1 MDKLVNILTAKE
13 IIKLEKDA
21 AFIGALL
28 KDDQKK
34 EKICRVVRLE
44 DLEELIN
51 RVKKITPEDLQKLE
65 RWNIESELRANINVF
80 YLHYYMIKEVMIN
93 N

>member
-21 AFIGALL
+21 AFIGSLL

-34 EKICRVVRLE
+34 EKICRVVKLE
-44 DLEELIN
+44 DLE
-51 RVKKITPEDLQKLE
+51 
-65 RWNIESELRANINVF
+65 
-80 YLHYYMIKEVMIN
+80 
-93 N
+93 